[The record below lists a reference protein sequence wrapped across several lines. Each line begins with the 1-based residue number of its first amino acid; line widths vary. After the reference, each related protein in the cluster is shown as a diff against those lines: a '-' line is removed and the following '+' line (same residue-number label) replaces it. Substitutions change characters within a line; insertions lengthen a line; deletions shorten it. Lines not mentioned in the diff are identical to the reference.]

1 MLNFGICVNVYL
13 LLANILLIIFIIDS
27 ILIYVFSLII
37 GYSFDLIKKEQRK
50 MAGSN
55 ETLKIICA
63 TTENFNLLYDGLENY
78 FIFYD
83 GKQVADKITDKTKP
97 KGLLKIIDEN
107 SYKDIEEKGENPTI
121 KGLINAI
128 SLEYDKPHQKLR
140 VLRQIIKDLINVME
154 DESLYLTHFKKADQ
168 VVREFIINL
177 TSDYGYDN
185 TLFDNEFNPGNIS
198 EFDKI
203 FNSYDSW
210 YDMLETELY
219 DYVDNTENVF
229 KGIINSLCALFGYGS
244 RFIVVN
250 GGSEVGKSEFVGTIK
265 KLMPNFK
272 NLGSSTPASI
282 RRQDEYA
289 FDRTNVYLGD
299 KGLKGKSQA
308 SQEEFEGLYEVFGGL
323 ITDKEFK
330 RDIVVGD
337 KVIEFNLK
345 SDGVCVFYTQPYTN
359 LRVFGAGDQY
369 STRSTFIIVKPVEDG
384 LSVFLQDENLENK
397 FYEIHKNYIRAILNN
412 PVTLTISNT
421 IKTALWQASRESLRT
436 AKYLLGLFKAYC
448 QYMRIANPIELDVN
462 NFLDVFKPKYEVTEI
477 EFLVYKKLYGSLNV
491 LSNDDVDYLIS
502 DDGEIELDNMLLQ
515 MKDRKNKSFFTY
527 KQIQTYF
534 KKDFKHNKNLK
545 DTLDNIASILHNLFS
560 AGLLN
565 KIEWQ
570 HNGREVYY
578 IPYNADMEK

>member
-1 MLNFGICVNVYL
+1 
-13 LLANILLIIFIIDS
+13 
-27 ILIYVFSLII
+27 
-37 GYSFDLIKKEQRK
+37 

-55 ETLKIICA
+55 ETFKIICA

-83 GKQVADKITDKTKP
+83 GKQVADKINDIESP
-97 KGLLKIIDEN
+97 KDLLKIVN
-107 SYKDIEEKGENPTI
+107 SKSYKDIEETEENPTI

-140 VLRQIIKDLINVME
+140 LLKQILNDLIYVME
-154 DESLYLTHFKKADQ
+154 DENLYLQHFKKANQ
-168 VVREFIINL
+168 VVREFIIKL

-185 TLFDNEFNPGNIS
+185 TMFDNEFNPGNIS

-421 IKTALWQASRESLRT
+421 VKTALWQASRESLRT

-491 LSNDDVDYLIS
+491 LSNDDLDYLIS